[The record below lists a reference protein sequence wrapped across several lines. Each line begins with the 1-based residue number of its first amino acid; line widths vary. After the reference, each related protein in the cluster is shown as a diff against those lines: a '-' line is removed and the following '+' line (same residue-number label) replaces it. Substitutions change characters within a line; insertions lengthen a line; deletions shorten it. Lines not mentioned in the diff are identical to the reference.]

1 MKQILSLVEPLLRQ
15 DSGNKVRTLRKDLS
29 IDFLKLKLESEGGLR
44 TPQNYQD
51 GKSKVSSSGSQT
63 VYSEYL
69 DYQLTDVSKKM
80 QEKRL
85 QWFGHGERGL
95 L

>member
-1 MKQILSLVEPLLRQ
+1 MKQSLSQVEPLLRQ
-15 DSGNKVRTLRKDLS
+15 DSGNKVRRLKKDLS

-63 VYSEYL
+63 VYSEYS
-69 DYQLTDVSKKM
+69 DQVPTNRCIEENGRTTVEM
-80 QEKRL
+80 V
-85 QWFGHGERGL
+85 WT
-95 L
+95 